1 MDDKTF
7 GESTISSD
15 VLNRIPNNTHP
26 LYGSF
31 SYHNEPYLEADLTIS
46 RASSHMTEL
55 SRTQSFRTA
64 VESMAESFSR
74 ASVMYMAE
82 NLLLSPPS
90 NHTHTSYHNQC
101 HYHNHDLGNS
111 YSVQE
116 DDPYYNN
123 HGNTTK
129 R

>member
-1 MDDKTF
+1 MDYKTID
-7 GESTISSD
+7 ESTISCD
-15 VLNRIPNNTHP
+15 DLNRIPNNTHP

-64 VESMAESFSR
+64 VESMADSFSR

-82 NLLLSPPS
+82 NLPLSHPS
-90 NHTHTSYHNQC
+90 NH
-101 HYHNHDLGNS
+101 
-111 YSVQE
+111 YSEQE
-116 DDPYYNN
+116 DDSNYNN
-123 HGNTTK
+123 HDNITK
-129 R
+129 K